1 MTAAVLFL
9 TAALFVLGTGIGMLR
24 LRDPLSRLH
33 ASTKAASLGSAF
45 ALLALVIEFRDPW
58 VIGIAVLTITF
69 VFLTAP
75 VSAHAIAS
83 RVEKATE
90 DGTDGDRA
98 R

>member
-1 MTAAVLFL
+1 MIAAFLFL
-9 TAALFVLGTGIGMLR
+9 LAALFVLGTGIGVLR

-45 ALLALVIEFRDPW
+45 ALLALVVEFRDPW
-58 VIGIAVLTITF
+58 VIGIAILTITF

-83 RVEKATE
+83 RVEGRKE
-90 DGTDGDRA
+90 RKLGD
-98 R
+98 

>member
-1 MTAAVLFL
+1 MISALLFL

-33 ASTKAASLGSAF
+33 ASTKAASLGTAF

-58 VIGIAVLTITF
+58 VIGISILTLSF

-83 RVEKATE
+83 RVDQRR
-90 DGTDGDRA
+90 DG
-98 R
+98 

>member
-1 MTAAVLFL
+1 MIAALLFL
-9 TAALFVLGTGIGMLR
+9 LASLFVLGTGIGMLR
-24 LRDPLSRLH
+24 LHDPLSRLH

-58 VIGIAVLTITF
+58 VIGISILTLTF

-83 RVEKATE
+83 RVDQRR
-90 DGTDGDRA
+90 DG
-98 R
+98 

>member
-1 MTAAVLFL
+1 MIAAVLFL
-9 TAALFVLGTGIGMLR
+9 IAALFVLGTGIGMLR

-45 ALLALVIEFRDPW
+45 ALLALVVEFRDPW
-58 VIGIAVLTITF
+58 VIGISILTLTF

-83 RVEKATE
+83 RV
-90 DGTDGDRA
+90 DR
-98 R
+98 RGERDVDR

>member
-1 MTAAVLFL
+1 MIAAILFL

-33 ASTKAASLGSAF
+33 ASTKAASLGSAC
-45 ALLALVIEFRDPW
+45 ALLALVVEFRDPGI
-58 VIGIAVLTITF
+58 IGIAVLTLTF

-83 RVEKATE
+83 RV
-90 DGTDGDRA
+90 DRWKK
-98 R
+98 

>member
-1 MTAAVLFL
+1 MIAALLFL
-9 TAALFVLGTGIGMLR
+9 LAALFVLGTGIGMLR

-45 ALLALVIEFRDPW
+45 ALLALVVEFRDPW
-58 VIGIAVLTITF
+58 VIVIAILTITF

-83 RVEKATE
+83 RVEGRKE
-90 DGTDGDRA
+90 RKLGD
-98 R
+98 

>member
-1 MTAAVLFL
+1 MIAALLFL
-9 TAALFVLGTGIGMLR
+9 LAAIFVLGTGIGMLR

-45 ALLALVIEFRDPW
+45 ALLALVVEFRDPW
-58 VIGIAVLTITF
+58 VIVIAILTITF

-83 RVEKATE
+83 RVEGRKE
-90 DGTDGDRA
+90 RKLGD
-98 R
+98 

>member
-1 MTAAVLFL
+1 MIAALIFL
-9 TAALFVLGTGIGMLR
+9 TAAFFVLGTGIGMLR

-58 VIGIAVLTITF
+58 VIVIAILTITF

-83 RVEKATE
+83 RVERQREK
-90 DGTDGDRA
+90 
-98 R
+98 

>member
-1 MTAAVLFL
+1 MIASVLFL
-9 TAALFVLGTGIGMLR
+9 IASLFVLGTGIGMLR

-45 ALLALVIEFRDPW
+45 ALLALAVEFRDLW
-58 VIGIAVLTITF
+58 VIGIAVLTLAF

-83 RVEKATE
+83 RVETE
-90 DGTDGDRA
+90 REK
-98 R
+98 